1 MKQTETS
8 NKLKQVLAGIEM
20 KKAYTILMVLS
31 FIYGGFLLAT
41 YCFMAYSVLWRGEVF
56 GIPVFEGGPN
66 MPVLMEEKEHI
77 VLDNRTEGESML
89 LRNETNETHHPPKGL
104 LFQGRTAPLKMLTS
118 PFLMLILA
126 GGVISIANGIAI
138 RSLTHEKEVKQLK
151 ENLKKL
157 YLTPEEKN
165 IIDELESSKGEITQK
180 ELTERT
186 GYSRVKTHRTLEKLE
201 SKKIIQRIPYGQT
214 NKVILRTETKK

>member
-66 MPVLMEEKEHI
+66 MPVLIGEEERI
-77 VLDNRTEGESML
+77 ILDNKSIEEIIIL
-89 LRNETNETHHPPKGL
+89 ENETYNHTKGPL
-104 LFQGRTAPLKMLTS
+104 RHKQIDPLKMLTS
-118 PFLMLILA
+118 PFLMFMLA
-126 GGVISIANGIAI
+126 GGLISIANGIAI
-138 RSLTHEKEVKQLK
+138 RTLTHEKEVKQLK